1 MTLGAPP
8 QPARIGDQFNAT
20 MTLEM
25 DDGAVGDGGVGV
37 PSYSSAGSNIP
48 CVFQEMSSQERLSY
62 GSVTEETLYV
72 VFFGV
77 LTPGGSDIRIRGTGS
92 TYRITIDGIKY
103 AALGGS
109 VLQGDGK
116 QRLALKRVGAIT

>member
-72 VFFGV
+72 VFFGTM
-77 LTPGGSDIRIRGTGS
+77 TPGGTELRIRGTGS
-92 TYRITIDGIKY
+92 TYRVTIDGIKY

-109 VLQGDGK
+109 VLQGDGL
-116 QRLALKRVGAIT
+116 QRLALKRVGALP

>member
-72 VFFGV
+72 VFFGTM
-77 LTPGGSDIRIRGTGS
+77 TPGGTELRIRGTGS
-92 TYRITIDGIKY
+92 TYRVTIDGIKY

-109 VLQGDGK
+109 VLQGDDL
-116 QRLALKRVGAIT
+116 QRLALKRVGALS

>member
-72 VFFGV
+72 VFFGTM
-77 LTPGGSDIRIRGTGS
+77 TPGGTELRIRGTGS
-92 TYRITIDGIKY
+92 TYRVTIGGIKY

-109 VLQGDGK
+109 VLQGDGL
-116 QRLALKRVGAIT
+116 QRLALKRVGALP